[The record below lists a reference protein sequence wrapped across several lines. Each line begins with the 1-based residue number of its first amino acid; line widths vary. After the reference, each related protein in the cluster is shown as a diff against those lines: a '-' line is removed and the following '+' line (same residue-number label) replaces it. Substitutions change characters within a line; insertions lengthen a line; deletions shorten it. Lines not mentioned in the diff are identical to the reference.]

1 MLKRL
6 ILCCLLAL
14 PAFAASA
21 QTTIPI
27 ILWVAGDLYAVDP
40 DNPSELPRRLTEDG
54 TISDPVMIRSDTE
67 SLRTLFPSG
76 AVAYRSLP
84 AFARDALNRIQTDG
98 FIADFDLPTDLILY
112 NLASGEQRTIAGQPE
127 NASLFVDGVPN
138 TGTVRSAPHWSI
150 NPMGEMLVWTELP
163 FGGDTAVAMK
173 YLPAVDQI
181 APITILNNVPIY
193 DGRAPEIR
201 AGLRG
206 YLVHSAASASGEQ
219 TFYIYDANGVLMR
232 AVRVVVS
239 DSEALI
245 AFDWLDFNMVGFML
259 DSARWFLIDIHS
271 GAVTEA
277 AQPVE
282 LLSQTAISMSKP
294 VRFGVDPDL
303 GLFWEIQDIGDPT
316 LPSYAFPGTPD
327 RLSLAPGGRDLVFIG
342 FPSFGAA
349 AIWRGDGEIAPIAG
363 TGLDG
368 LLVGAVLWGS
378 MTWSVTWSIE

>member
-6 ILCCLLAL
+6 ILCCLLTL
-14 PAFAASA
+14 PAFTAAA
-21 QTTIPI
+21 QPITPI

-54 TISDPVMIRSDTE
+54 TISDPVMIRGGSDNFI
-67 SLRTLFPSG
+67 SRFPSG

-84 AFARDALNRIQTDG
+84 DVARNALDRIQTDG
-98 FIADFDLPTDLILY
+98 FISDFDLPTDMILY
-112 NLASGEQRTIAGQPE
+112 NLATDEQRTIAGQPE
-127 NASLFVDGVPN
+127 NASLFIDGTPN
-138 TGTVRSAPHWSI
+138 AGSVRSAPHWSL
-150 NPMGEMLVWTELP
+150 NPMGEMLVWTEFP
-163 FGGDTAVAMK
+163 FGGDTAVAMR
-173 YLPAVDQI
+173 YLPEQDLI

-193 DGRAPEIR
+193 NGRAPKIR

-206 YLVHSAASASGEQ
+206 YLVHSASSASGEQ
-219 TFYIYDANGVLMR
+219 AFYIYDASGVLMR
-232 AVRVVVS
+232 TVRVVVS

-245 AFDWLDFNMVGFML
+245 AFDWLDFNTVGFML
-259 DSARWFLIDIHS
+259 DSARWFLIDINS

-316 LPSYAFPGTPD
+316 LPSYAFPGAPD
-327 RLSLAPGGRDLVFIG
+327 RVALAPGGRSLVFIG
-342 FPSFGAA
+342 LPSFGGA
-349 AIWRGDGEIAPIAG
+349 AIWRENGEITPIAG

-378 MTWSVTWSIE
+378 MTWSIEFE

>member
-21 QTTIPI
+21 QTSAPI
-27 ILWVAGDLYAVDP
+27 ILWSAGDLYAVDP
-40 DNPSELPRRLTEDG
+40 NNPSELPRRLTEDG
-54 TISDPVMIRSDTE
+54 TISDPVMIRSDTD
-67 SLRTLFPSG
+67 SLLSLFPSG

-84 AFARDALNRIQTDG
+84 AFARNALDRIQADG
-98 FIADFDLPTDLILY
+98 FIADFDLPTDLVLY
-112 NLASGEQRTIAGQPE
+112 DLATDEQRIIAGQPE
-127 NASLFVDGVPN
+127 NASLFVDGAPN
-138 TGTVRSAPHWSI
+138 AGSVRSAPHWSI
-150 NPMGEMLVWTELP
+150 NPMGEMLVWTEFP
-163 FGGDTAVAMK
+163 FGGNTAVALR
-173 YLPAVDQI
+173 YLPAQDQI

-193 DGRAPEIR
+193 DGRAPDIR

-206 YLVHSAASASGEQ
+206 FLVHSALSASGEQ
-219 TFYIYDANGVLMR
+219 RFFIYDASGILLR
-232 AVRVVVS
+232 EVRVVVS
-239 DSEALI
+239 DSESLI
-245 AFDWLDFNMVGFML
+245 AFDWLDFDTVGFML
-259 DSARWFLIDIHS
+259 DSARWFLIDVNS
-271 GAVTEA
+271 GAVSEA
-277 AQPVE
+277 AQPVV

-316 LPSYAFPGTPD
+316 LPSYAFPGAPD
-327 RLSLAPGGRDLVFIG
+327 RLSLAPGGRSLAFIG

-349 AIWRGDGEIAPIAG
+349 AIWHGDGTIAPIAG

-378 MTWSVTWSIE
+378 MTWSIR

>member
-1 MLKRL
+1 MLRRL

-21 QTTIPI
+21 QTSVPI

-40 DNPSELPRRLTEDG
+40 NNPSELPRRLTEDG
-54 TISDPVMIRSDTE
+54 TISDPVMIRSNTD
-67 SLRTLFPSG
+67 SMRALFPSG

-84 AFARDALNRIQTDG
+84 DFARAALDRIQADG
-98 FIADFDLPTDLILY
+98 FIADFDLPTDLLLY
-112 NLASGEQRTIAGQPE
+112 NLATDEQRTIAGQPE
-127 NASLFVDGVPN
+127 NASLFVDGVAN
-138 TGTVRSAPHWSI
+138 TGSVRSAPHWSI
-150 NPMGEMLVWTELP
+150 NPMGEMLVWTEFP
-163 FGGDTAVAMK
+163 FGGNTAVAMR
-173 YLPAVDQI
+173 YLPEQDLI

-206 YLVHSAASASGEQ
+206 FLVHAAPSASGEQ
-219 TFYIYDANGVLMR
+219 TFYIYDAGGVLMH

-245 AFDWLDFNMVGFML
+245 AFDWLDFDTVGFML
-259 DSARWFLIDIHS
+259 DTARWFLIDIDS
-271 GAVTEA
+271 GAVSEA

-294 VRFGVDPDL
+294 VRFGVDPAL

-327 RLSLAPGGRDLVFIG
+327 RVALAPGGRSLVFIG
-342 FPSFGAA
+342 FPSFGGA
-349 AIWRGDGEIAPIAG
+349 AIWWGDGEITPIAG

-368 LLVGAVLWGS
+368 LIVGAVLWGS
-378 MTWSVTWSIE
+378 MTWSIE

>member
-1 MLKRL
+1 MLRCL

-21 QTTIPI
+21 QTSVPI

-40 DNPSELPRRLTEDG
+40 NNPSELPRRLTEDG
-54 TISDPVMIRSDTE
+54 TISDPVMIRSNTD
-67 SLRTLFPSG
+67 SMRALFPSG

-84 AFARDALNRIQTDG
+84 AFARDALDRIQADG
-98 FIADFDLPTDLILY
+98 LIASFDLPTDLVLHD
-112 NLASGEQRTIAGQPE
+112 LAANEQRILAGQPE
-127 NASLFVDGVPN
+127 DAALFADSAPN
-138 TGTVRSAPHWSI
+138 VGSVRSAPHWSI

-163 FGGDTAVAMK
+163 FGGNTAAALR
-173 YLPAVDQI
+173 YLPAQDQI
-181 APITILNNVPIY
+181 APIAILNGVPIY
-193 DGRAPEIR
+193 DGRAPDIR

-206 YLVHSAASASGEQ
+206 YLVHAAPSASGERQ
-219 TFYIYDANGVLMR
+219 FFIYDANGILLR
-232 AVRVVVS
+232 EVRVIVP
-239 DSEALI
+239 DSESLI
-245 AFDWLDFNMVGFML
+245 AFDWLDFDTVGFML
-259 DSARWFLIDIHS
+259 DSARWFLIDIDS
-271 GAVTEA
+271 GAVSEA

-294 VRFGVDPDL
+294 VRFGVDPDV
-303 GLFWEIQDIGDPT
+303 GLFWEVQDIGDPT

-327 RLSLAPGGRDLVFIG
+327 RIALAPDGRSLVFIG

-349 AIWRGDGEIAPIAG
+349 AIWRENGEIAPIAG

-378 MTWSVTWSIE
+378 MTWSIG